1 MQIYCGLIHQ
11 ESSKQTICK
20 VGVTDLAFWHSF
32 WQFSHAVI
40 AYTSIIA
47 HLHLFSGKNMVKEH
61 TSPRRSLSG
70 PVVERDRIIT
80 KFQCAFHTDG
90 TPYKKFDFHPRVRQ
104 ACSANKTGTVGYL
117 LVVIFRVSLCR
128 SQFYHA

>member
-1 MQIYCGLIHQ
+1 
-11 ESSKQTICK
+11 
-20 VGVTDLAFWHSF
+20 
-32 WQFSHAVI
+32 
-40 AYTSIIA
+40 
-47 HLHLFSGKNMVKEH
+47 MVKEH

-117 LVVIFRVSLCR
+117 LVVIFGVSLCP
-128 SQFYHA
+128 SQFYNA